1 MLSVLKLTIM
11 NFKRFLTFITVYL
24 VLFMSYIIITTFVH
38 YLSYKDMVDTNNDK
52 ISKYITSNKLCND
65 IGGINRDFI
74 CDEIRCTKIVEAS
87 EYVPDILLLNI
98 TSDFNM
104 VYPVGN
110 LVYLVNIEELIE
122 YQHELI
128 VNFTIAFTVFY
139 VIFYTLYVVYRNKEE
154 LGKEFYRKKVTEVKL
169 QTELTESLHHE
180 LGIPVAL
187 IDTLLTDLYTKMY
200 MNGTGRMFSLSE
212 IPSLKL
218 ESRREVDKIAFE
230 HYENITT
237 ATDRIKAILK
247 LISNNKH
254 IKYNNGTVSLYKIFS
269 NICNSVNG
277 FRITKFTP
285 VFINQ
290 DLMEKYAT
298 GRGLDNGLHMN
309 IINIMITNSLEAGA
323 DTITFKVE
331 YLNEKFI
338 MLYIT
343 DNGNGIRD
351 KKNNITTSN
360 EIFNYGYT
368 IKEQDDSCT
377 KDSRFISKILNL
389 MLRKGKRRYETTRGV
404 GLSLV
409 KNILTKANGY
419 VKIFETSPK
428 GTTFQIKLPIKPR
441 LDKHID

>member
-1 MLSVLKLTIM
+1 MLSLIKVTVLNSKKFI
-11 NFKRFLTFITVYL
+11 NFFATYLLIIFCLFITICIVHSIAINKLYNKYNNIVQTIDDGQTICENIKCSNVVYVDDYTTPMLVYNLDKEMNMVFTKENIVYL
-24 VLFMSYIIITTFVH
+24 VSVNELVEYQIILLYIFLICFTIFYIIF
-38 YLSYKDMVDTNNDK
+38 
-52 ISKYITSNKLCND
+52 
-65 IGGINRDFI
+65 G
-74 CDEIRCTKIVEAS
+74 
-87 EYVPDILLLNI
+87 
-98 TSDFNM
+98 
-104 VYPVGN
+104 
-110 LVYLVNIEELIE
+110 
-122 YQHELI
+122 
-128 VNFTIAFTVFY
+128 
-139 VIFYTLYVVYRNKEE
+139 TLYTTYIHRKE
-154 LGKEFYRKKVTEVKL
+154 LSIDIQYKKLTEVKL

-180 LGIPVAL
+180 LGVPVAI
-187 IDTLLTDLYTKMY
+187 IDTLLLDLYTKMY
-200 MNGTGRMFSLSE
+200 MRDTGRPFNIEE
-212 IPSLKL
+212 IPNLKTKYKR
-218 ESRREVDKIAFE
+218 SVDNIAFD
-230 HYENITT
+230 HYEHIMA

-277 FRITKFTP
+277 FRITKFTS
-285 VFINQ
+285 VFINK

-298 GRGLDNGLHMN
+298 GHGLDNGLHMN
-309 IINIMITNSLEAGA
+309 IINIMVTNSLEAGA

-343 DNGNGIRD
+343 DNGSGIRD

-368 IKEQDDSCT
+368 IKECSDDTCT

-389 MLRKGKRRYETTRGV
+389 MLRKSKKRYETTRGV

-409 KNILTKANGY
+409 KNLLTKANGY
-419 VKIFETSPK
+419 IKIFETSPK